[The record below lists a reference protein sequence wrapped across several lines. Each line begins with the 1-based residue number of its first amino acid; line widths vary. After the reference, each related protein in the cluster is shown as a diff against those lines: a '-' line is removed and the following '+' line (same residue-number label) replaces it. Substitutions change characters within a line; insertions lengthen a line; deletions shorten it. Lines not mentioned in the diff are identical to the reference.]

1 LNEPENQGLVI
12 SSFFKDLDIKT
23 EPNNKE
29 NTYCIISGDLLQR
42 GNSEKLFNDFYIKFI
57 MKLLKYVPI
66 QNIFCTPGNH
76 DLDRNVVKENLTDHD
91 AILKKDCSE
100 TEFNDFF
107 KVKDNLIHKKFQL
120 FTNFCQQKLH
130 SSNYNLLGYS
140 ELIVP
145 EITFYFLNSSLLS
158 CGGLNEIDDKGNLKI
173 ETSELNNW
181 ITNNKGRT
189 KILVMHHPIDH
200 LSEYGKSEL
209 NSMLKE
215 DINILI
221 SGHIHDQEL
230 KQLYAAQ
237 KEGLIE
243 LGSPQLFSDKSDLN
257 GYSLITF
264 EDNKIESVEYREWI
278 ARQRKFMAGQNF
290 TGTENGIWKFNK
302 KINISPND
310 FISMRLQS
318 NFQKVMRSYSKTP
331 VWIERFLSTCAPNCL
346 SKIESKRLDYI
357 NVINSTNNFQIIAAG
372 QFGLTCYAHYL
383 AVKAWEIKNECWV
396 YFDTNNW
403 TVGKFHADLEEA
415 LTSLNITKEDIKC
428 ILLDN
433 WKNAAKDSHKILATI
448 KTLSSQ
454 IKLIILTNY
463 HDNIILEGLD
473 SEESHE
479 GFTQLYLCELSKQ
492 GMRNI
497 VKDFNS
503 SYNIADENRVLERLN
518 VDLLDLNI
526 HRTPINCIQLL
537 IAFLN
542 DFEDR
547 PINRTKVFKYVLK
560 VIFDNPGN
568 LFYGNTI
575 DEDNCEF
582 IMGYFCEDLLRNNK
596 CSFTESEF
604 LIKTENFCKM
614 EYNSTNVND
623 LLQVLKNNQIVVN
636 YNGELRF
643 RFYYWIYYFAA
654 VRMKD
659 SEDFRNYVLNIM
671 HSLYF
676 PEIIEFYTGIDG
688 RAVDVVNLLIK
699 EIDCLSRKVHLNI
712 GLNEEINPYKD
723 IKWAFNETISGMTQE
738 QLEQN
743 IKESKLSDEIKDIVA
758 DKKYDSVKPYA
769 QTIHNYLE
777 EYDVKNLMDIIRS
790 ASRALRNS
798 EFIRPESKKELL
810 EKIAMAW
817 KELLRA
823 LYLIAP
829 VLSKNGFGGVG
840 GARFK
845 LAEDFPEEYNEC
857 LKSIIIAL
865 PYNLNMWF
873 KDDLFSDKLILLFR
887 NYRFNVDDFTIK
899 HVLALIECKAKPTGW
914 KKSILGYISQLH
926 KNSFYLGDLYNN
938 LRGNYSNDLLTLH
951 EQKDTEYLIKA
962 CWAKHNTS
970 SPKPGTNTVSKVS
983 NDILPDR
990 NPKPAS

>member
-1 LNEPENQGLVI
+1 MGKITVIHVSDIHYELNEPENQGLVI
-12 SSFFKDLDIKT
+12 SSFFNDLDLKI
-23 EPNNKE
+23 EPDNKE

-42 GNSEKLFNDFYIKFI
+42 GNSERLFNDFYNKFI
-57 MKLLKYVPI
+57 KKLLKHVPI

-76 DLDRNVVKENLTDHD
+76 DLNRNVIEENLTDHD
-91 AILKKDCSE
+91 DILKINFNE
-100 TEFNDFF
+100 TELNDFF
-107 KVKDNLIHKKFQL
+107 KKDDTLIHKKFHL
-120 FTNFCQQKLH
+120 FTIFCQQNLH
-130 SSNYNLLGYS
+130 ISNYNLYGYS

-158 CGGLNEIDDKGNLKI
+158 CGGLNNINDKGNLKI

-181 ITNNKGRT
+181 IANNQGRI

-200 LSEYGKSEL
+200 LSTYGKSEL
-209 NSMLKE
+209 NSMLKN
-215 DINILI
+215 DIDIII
-221 SGHIHDQEL
+221 SGHIHDQEI
-230 KQLYAAQ
+230 KQSYAVE

-243 LGSPQLFSDKSDLN
+243 LGSPQLFFDKSDLN

-264 EDNKIESVEYREWI
+264 EDNKIESVEYREWV

-290 TGTENGIWKFNK
+290 TGTENGIWKFTK
-302 KINISPND
+302 HTSISSNE
-310 FISMRLQS
+310 FISMRLLS

-331 VWIERFLSTCAPNCL
+331 VWIERILSTCSPNCL
-346 SKIESKRLDYI
+346 SKKESEKLDYI
-357 NVINSTNNFQIIAAG
+357 NILNSINNFQIIAAG

-383 AVKAWEIKNECWV
+383 AVKAWEIINECWV

-403 TVGKFHADLEEA
+403 TEGKFHSDLEEA
-415 LTSLNITKEDIKC
+415 LTSLNITKSGVKC

-433 WKNAAKDSHKILATI
+433 WKNASKDSHKILKAINTVF
-448 KTLSSQ
+448 SQ
-454 IKLIILTNY
+454 VRLIILTNY
-463 HDNIILEGLD
+463 HDDIILEGLD

-479 GFTQLYLCELSKQ
+479 GFTQLYLSELTRQ

-503 SYNIADENRVLERLN
+503 SHQIADENRVLERLD
-518 VDLLDLNI
+518 VDLIDLNI

-542 DFEDR
+542 DFDDR

-582 IMGYFCEDLLRNNK
+582 IMGYFCEDLLKNNK
-596 CSFTESEF
+596 CSFTESYF
-604 LIKTENFCKM
+604 LNKTEAFCKK

-636 YNGELRF
+636 YSGELRF

-654 VRMKD
+654 IRMKD
-659 SEDFRNYVLNIM
+659 SEEFREYMLNVM

-676 PEIIEFYTGIDG
+676 PEVIEFYTGIDG
-688 RAVDVVNLLIK
+688 RAVDIVNLLNV
-699 EIDCLSRKVHLNI
+699 EIDKLSTKVHQNM

-743 IKESKLSDEIKDIVA
+743 IKESKLSDDIKDIVA
-758 DKKYDSVKPYA
+758 DKNYDSVKPYS

-777 EYDVKNLMDIIRS
+777 EYDVRNLMDIIKS

-798 EFIRPESKKELL
+798 EFINPESKKELL
-810 EKIAMAW
+810 EKIGMAW

-829 VLSKNGFGGVG
+829 VLAKNGFGGVG

-845 LAEDFPEEYNEC
+845 LTDDFPKEYNDC
-857 LKSIIIAL
+857 LKNIIIAL
-865 PYNLNMWF
+865 PFNLNMWF

-887 NYRFNVDDFTIK
+887 NYRLNVNDFTIK
-899 HVLALIECKAKPTGW
+899 HILALIECKAKPTGW
-914 KKSILGYISQLH
+914 KKAILSYISQLH
-926 KNSFYLGDLYNN
+926 KNSYYLGDLYFTF
-938 LRGNYSNDLLTLH
+938 RGF
-951 EQKDTEYLIKA
+951 ERQFFLI
-962 CWAKHNTS
+962 S
-970 SPKPGTNTVSKVS
+970 LS
-983 NDILPDR
+983 
-990 NPKPAS
+990 